1 MGIFLKLQIAKRVL
15 ASTLRLLRCRF
26 SLLLVTLSEVK
37 VNGEFQE
44 AIFSSAMP
52 MYYTTHVAAVVIFL
66 HMIKVL
72 LCEEMR
78 PVIGSNN

>member
-1 MGIFLKLQIAKRVL
+1 MKLQIAKRVL

-26 SLLLVTLSEVK
+26 SLLLATLSEVK

-52 MYYTTHVAAVVIFL
+52 MYYTTHVAAVVVIFL

-72 LCEEMR
+72 FFEEMR
-78 PVIGSNN
+78 LVIGSNI